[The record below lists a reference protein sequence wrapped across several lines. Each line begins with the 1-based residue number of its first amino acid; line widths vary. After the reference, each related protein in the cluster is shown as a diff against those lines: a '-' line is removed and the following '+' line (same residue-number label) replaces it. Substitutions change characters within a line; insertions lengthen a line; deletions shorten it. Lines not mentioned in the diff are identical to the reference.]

1 MNVNSAVDRVK
12 NSLSYKLGEAM
23 IAYDKRGGGGYTL
36 YLQNYIA

>member
-23 IAYDKRGGGGYTL
+23 IAYDKRGGGYTL